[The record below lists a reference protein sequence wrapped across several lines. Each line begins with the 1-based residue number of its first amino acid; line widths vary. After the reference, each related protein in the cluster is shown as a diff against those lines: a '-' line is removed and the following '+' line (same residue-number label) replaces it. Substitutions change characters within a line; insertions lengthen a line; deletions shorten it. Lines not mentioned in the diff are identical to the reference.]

1 MSKGAGWIDVR
12 DVALAHV
19 LAAQKEGAGGER
31 VIVSTGALVPG
42 VSKASREFE
51 GTLWYR

>member
-31 VIVSTGALVPG
+31 VIVSAGDCAAAELSERPRFDVM
-42 VSKASREFE
+42 
-51 GTLWYR
+51 